1 MRLSMERLMTYPF
14 VAERVRGG
22 TLAVNGA
29 RFGIA
34 DGKLEVFDAAT
45 QAFVA
50 V

>member
-1 MRLSMERLMTYPF
+1 MERLMTYPF
-14 VAERVRGG
+14 VAERVRAG
-22 TLAVNGA
+22 TLTINGA

-34 DGKLEVFDAAT
+34 DGRLEVFDAAA